1 MAVENRTI
9 IDLSWPIH
17 TSMPVFP
24 GILRTYLGVY
34 LGHKDSFRPPNIS
47 SQTNIIVMS
56 DHAGTHID
64 ASLHF
69 NPNGTGI
76 DQMPADKMIGNAV
89 MQDFSFKKSG
99 DSVTL
104 AEVKKN
110 FENVG
115 INPKNLNYI
124 FFRTGAAEYYHT
136 DEYVAHYLE
145 IRVDLVEWLLDQGIL
160 IFGVDASTVDHAKDR
175 STHMLM
181 RKRIF
186 YQIENLRNL
195 DKLPQD
201 RIFTFICAPLLLKDS
216 SASPIRAFALIPQ
229 I

>member
-1 MAVENRTI
+1 MFENHAI

-17 TSMPVFP
+17 TNMPVFP
-24 GILRTYLGVY
+24 GILKTYLGVY
-34 LGHKDSFRPPNIS
+34 VGHKDSFRPPNIS
-47 SQTNIIVMS
+47 SQTNIMVIS

-64 ASLHF
+64 APLHF

-76 DQMPADKMIGNAV
+76 ESMPVDKMIGNAA

-99 DSVTL
+99 EPVTL
-104 AEVKKN
+104 EEVKKN
-110 FENVG
+110 FESVG
-115 INPKNLNYI
+115 ISPRNLTYVL
-124 FFRTGAAEYYHT
+124 FRTGAADYYHT

-145 IRVDLVEWLLDQGIL
+145 IRPDLVEWLLDQGIFV
-160 IFGVDASTVDHAKDR
+160 FGVDASAVDHAKDR
-175 STHMLM
+175 GTHMLM
-181 RKRIF
+181 RKRLF

-201 RIFTFICAPLLLKDS
+201 RIFTFFCAPMLLRDS
-216 SASPIRAFALIPQ
+216 SASPIRALALIPP